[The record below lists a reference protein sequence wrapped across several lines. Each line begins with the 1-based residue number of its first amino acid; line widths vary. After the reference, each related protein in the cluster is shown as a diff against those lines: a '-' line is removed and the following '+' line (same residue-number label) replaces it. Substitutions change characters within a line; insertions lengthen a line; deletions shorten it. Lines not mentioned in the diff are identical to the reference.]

1 LTPAAPGVAVAVLA
15 AGRGSRLG
23 GDAAKP
29 LLPWRGRPLISW
41 AVDAAQASG
50 LRPTVVVTGYRAAD
64 VQAALSASPG
74 TSRSLRTPVTA
85 NSEMLGEGAGDG
97 LVVVENPDWA
107 EGIASSLRAALS
119 VLDPLAE
126 VGAVCV
132 GLADQPRMGAEA
144 YRRLVVAHRDGADLV
159 VATYHGERGNPV
171 LLSRSLWPEAHALE
185 GDVGA
190 RVLMRRHLVT
200 EVPCDGT
207 GSPADVDTL
216 EDLERLQE
224 ES

>member
-29 LLPWRGRPLISW
+29 LLPWRGRPLIAW
-41 AVDAAQASG
+41 AVDAARASG

-64 VQAALSASPG
+64 VQAAL
-74 TSRSLRTPVTA
+74 
-85 NSEMLGEGAGDG
+85 AGPADG
-97 LVVVENPDWA
+97 LSVVENPDWA

-119 VLDPLAE
+119 VLEPLAE

-132 GLADQPRMGAEA
+132 GLADQPRMGADA
-144 YRRLVVAHRDGADLV
+144 YRRLEAAHRDGAELV
-159 VATYHGERGNPV
+159 VATYDGERGNPV